1 VGLGEVI
8 FRLGPKPSSSKVQQS
23 GQVQS
28 VDRDFV
34 TKYLKCLGLSQNE
47 LDKAAEVL
55 KGRGVNEDTIKCIE
69 DLMKSVSWDEL
80 FTKINLETAL
90 FEVVAKHELQG
101 LTGHGGGASSAALSL
116 LALHDFIVSM
126 NIIRQLMDND
136 NTRPI
141 AMITLAKITYLLFD
155 LYMELSKRKLIPP
168 NLEVEI
174 WKARDVLVDV
184 MRELFKENG
193 MITVDGKSFDVNR
206 QLR

>member
-69 DLMKSVSWDEL
+69 DLMRSASWNEL
-80 FTKINLETAL
+80 FTKINLETAI
-90 FEVVAKHELQG
+90 FEVITKHELQG
-101 LTGHGGGASSAALSL
+101 LTGHGGGASNVSLSL
-116 LALHDFIVSM
+116 LALHDFITSINAVRVLVS
-126 NIIRQLMDND
+126 ND
-136 NTRPI
+136 NTRSI
-141 AMITLAKITYLLFD
+141 GLITLAKITYLLFD
-155 LYMELSKRKLIPP
+155 LYMELSKRKAIPP

-174 WKARDVLVDV
+174 WKVRETLVDV
-184 MRELFKENG
+184 MKELFKG
-193 MITVDGKSFDVNR
+193 DRMMTVNDKPLDKNR
-206 QLR
+206 

>member
-1 VGLGEVI
+1 MGLGEVI

-28 VDRDFV
+28 VDGDFI

-69 DLMKSVSWDEL
+69 DLMRSASWNEL
-80 FTKINLETAL
+80 FTKINLETAI
-90 FEVVAKHELQG
+90 FEVITKHELQG
-101 LTGHGGGASSAALSL
+101 LTGHGGGASNASLSL
-116 LALHDFIVSM
+116 LALHDFITSINAVRVLVS
-126 NIIRQLMDND
+126 ND
-136 NTRPI
+136 NTRSM

-155 LYMELSKRKLIPP
+155 LYMELSKRKLISPD
-168 NLEVEI
+168 LEVEF
-174 WKARDVLVDV
+174 WRVRDVLVDI
-184 MRELFKENG
+184 MRELFKGNG
-193 MITVDGKSFDVNR
+193 TITMHDKPFDVNR

>member
-1 VGLGEVI
+1 VGLGEVL
-8 FRLGPKPSSSKVQQS
+8 FKLGTKPTPPRVQQG
-23 GQVQS
+23 GQAQS
-28 VDRDFV
+28 VEGDFV
-34 TKYLKCLGLSQNE
+34 AKYLRCLGLSPNE

-101 LTGHGGGASSAALSL
+101 LTGHGGNVSNASLPL
-116 LALHDFIVSM
+116 LALHDFITSL
-126 NIIRQLMDND
+126 NIIRQLMNND
-136 NTRPI
+136 NTRPM

-155 LYMELSKRKLIPP
+155 LFMELSKRKAIPP

-174 WKARDVLVDV
+174 WRVREVIVDV
-184 MRELFKENG
+184 MRELFKGNG
-193 MITVDGKSFDVNR
+193 TMTVDGKSFDANR